1 MCIRDRSITGGVDYT
16 DVGDMLIGKH
26 QTGGWTLFNGSVD
39 EVAIYNR
46 SLTASEVRALYNAQ
60 KAKFIE
66 YTSVNDNV
74 GKFGDAMSFDGV
86 DDYVEVSDAPT
97 LNFGIED
104 FSLEIWFKTT
114 QSVSFA
120 RMIDKYG
127 PGQNVYSFDITNGKI
142 AGYVRDT
149 DGDAVDLEGGNAG
162 SIVNDGNWH
171 HAVLVRKGTTI
182 TIYLD
187 GNEDINGSNTALDD
201 IDTSTSKLHIGGRE
215 KSNSFNG
222 TIDEVR
228 IYNRA
233 LTPEEIYQHY
243 IGWLANRTVNYPDGT
258 TRVHKI
264 VELNDFKEIT
274 GAAVQ
279 ALSYNLSDTDW
290 SGQLD
295 YDQRLLRVSY
305 ESSDTEAPTYSN
317 VGINETE
324 PVAPNTFVKHYAYWQ
339 DSGEGLDYYIFSWTG
354 NSSVGCGTWVNDS
367 AVSFGGASAEW
378 SNVTKS
384 STCTPT
390 ISWRIYAKDVVGN
403 WNDTGIQTYSTNV
416 VPSVVLISPAN
427 NTNTTNNTPTFVY
440 NISDSDSDQTLTS
453 IVYVQNATGIYAVGS
468 NTTTSPASNLQI
480 SNVSNITLTD
490 GTYTW
495 WVNVSDGYNTNKSEV
510 RTLVIDTT
518 PPVVEYVSGTTADSA
533 NISQTWVFVNVSII
547 DSNFKNVTFYLYNS
561 SSLVNETTYNSLLG
575 DNTQNVNWTGLSDG
589 SYWFNVT
596 VYDWVESSAST
607 VTRNVGIDTISP
619 GIDFDSSTPVDHANI
634 SVNYVNI
641 NVSTTDSASGF
652 IDWNRSLVGYWRFQ
666 EGSGIYANDTST
678 YGNNGTLHGFD
689 CTSLD
694 CNSSSGWTSA
704 GKFGRGL
711 VFDGVDD
718 YVEIPNDESLNIT
731 GNEIT
736 IEAWIY
742 RKQDSGQWERLI
754 SKDDDNTDYIY
765 AMQIRADTD
774 AIKFELDTQTTAGIL
789 NGNTPISTNQ
799 WYHVTGVYNGS
810 QIILYLNG
818 VVDANASLSGSINTS
833 SGNLYIGR
841 LRSAG
846 SYYYSFNGII
856 DEVRIWNRA
865 LTPEEINAS
874 YHNGLYRLENNYTS
888 LSDGNYEYY
897 AYVTDEAGNVN
908 RTPSSGFRSLT
919 IDTVNPSLSYNS
931 GTTQSGNLSQNYI
944 FVNVSFSDASPSS
957 GIKNLTYYLW
967 NSTELVDNV
976 SYYTPSSPNSTNF
989 TGLVDG
995 EYWFNVTIYDFAG
1008 NKNDTATRNVVLDLS
1023 LIHI

>member
-1 MCIRDRSITGGVDYT
+1 MNS
-16 DVGDMLIGKH
+16 K
-26 QTGGWTLFNGSVD
+26 
-39 EVAIYNR
+39 
-46 SLTASEVRALYNAQ
+46 SLTESINVNNKSL
-60 KAKFIE
+60 FI
-66 YTSVNDNV
+66 
-74 GKFGDAMSFDGV
+74 
-86 DDYVEVSDAPT
+86 SDLIP
-97 LNFGIED
+97 
-104 FSLEIWFKTT
+104 
-114 QSVSFA
+114 
-120 RMIDKYG
+120 
-127 PGQNVYSFDITNGKI
+127 
-142 AGYVRDT
+142 
-149 DGDAVDLEGGNAG
+149 
-162 SIVNDGNWH
+162 
-171 HAVLVRKGTTI
+171 
-182 TIYLD
+182 
-187 GNEDINGSNTALDD
+187 
-201 IDTSTSKLHIGGRE
+201 
-215 KSNSFNG
+215 FNG

-290 SGQLD
+290 NGQLE
-295 YDQRLLRVSY
+295 YDQRELRISY
-305 ESSDTEAPTYSN
+305 ESSDMEAPTYSN

-367 AVSFGGASAEW
+367 AVSFGGASAGW

-384 STCTPT
+384 STCTPS
-390 ISWRIYAKDVVGN
+390 ISWRIYAKDMVGN

-416 VPSVVLISPAN
+416 VPSVVLISPEN
-427 NTNTTNNTPTFVY
+427 NTNTTDNTPTFVY
-440 NISDSDSDQTLTS
+440 NISDSDSGQTLTS

-480 SNVSNITLTD
+480 SKESNLTLVD

-510 RTLVIDTT
+510 RTLTIDTT
-518 PPVVEYVSGTTADSA
+518 SPVIEYGSGTIADNA
-533 NISQTWVFVNVSII
+533 NISQSWIFVNVSITE
-547 DSNFKNVTFYLYNS
+547 SHFKNVTFYLYNS
-561 SSLVNETTYNSLLG
+561 SGLVNETTYNSLLG
-575 DNTQNVNWTGLSDG
+575 DNTRNVNWTGLSDG

-596 VYDWVESSAST
+596 TYDWAGSSDS
-607 VTRNVGIDTISP
+607 VQTRNVGIDTVNP
-619 GIDFDSSTPVDHANI
+619 GVEFDSSTPINHANI
-634 SVNYVNI
+634 SVNYADI
-641 NVSTTDSASGF
+641 NVSTTDGASGF

-689 CTSLD
+689 CTTLD
-694 CNSSSGWTSA
+694 CNSSSGWTSG

-718 YVEIPNDESLNIT
+718 YVEVPDSSSFDLST
-731 GNEIT
+731 FT
-736 IEAWIY
+736 IEAWVYLPVDQSNIKY
-742 RKQDSGQWERLI
+742 GQWIIDKMSGTYTGYYIRLI
-754 SKDDDNTDYIY
+754 STHWIVTIGNGTSQNQMWV
-765 AMQIRADTD
+765 ASS
-774 AIKFELDTQTTAGIL
+774 TTAGWHHIVYSFDNVTKNQSFYIDGVLLRNRTL
-789 NGNTPISTNQ
+789 NITP
-799 WYHVTGVYNGS
+799 VYSAIDLIFGT
-810 QIILYLNG
+810 
-818 VVDANASLSGSINTS
+818 LSGS
-833 SGNLYIGR
+833 SGGNFSGKL
-841 LRSAG
+841 
-846 SYYYSFNGII
+846 

-908 RTPSSGFRSLT
+908 RTPSTGFRSLT
-919 IDTVNPSLSYNS
+919 VDTVNPSLSYNF
-931 GTTQSGNLSQNYI
+931 GTTQNGNLSQDYI

-957 GIKNLTYYLW
+957 GLKNLTYYLW
-967 NSTELVDNV
+967 NSTGLVDSV
-976 SYYTPSSPNSTNF
+976 SYSSEGGFSGWCYQESANASTSCGGLDTGSYGYNGSWINLTYAYDGNWSTYAQANESYINIYFNYSKPSNAVGAIIQTKTGVYIGGVDHRLYCRNSTGWVLMRTFSDSEIETVNTTINDSCFEMDPIQLRYYYDTGFHYYRGRLYEEAMWWNISNSGDVLQSPNSTNF
-989 TGLVDG
+989 TGLADG
-995 EYWFNVTIYDFAG
+995 EYWFNVTTYDWAG
-1008 NKNDTATRNVVLDLS
+1008 NGNNSATRNVVLDTINPTVSNPTANATYLKPTEFIS
-1023 LIHI
+1023 T